1 MKTIQLRVE
10 DCDNIVIDE
19 LKDAYNRVNRFDKV
33 DCSDDILEPD
43 YELLNAIKTVLG
55 YYMPQSDYQ
64 QWQAQFLFG
73 VNDD

>member
-1 MKTIQLRVE
+1 MKTIRLRVE

-19 LKDAYNRVNRFDKV
+19 LKDAYYMNNK
-33 DCSDDILEPD
+33 DDILEPD

-55 YYMPQSDYQ
+55 YYMTQSDYQ

>member
-1 MKTIQLRVE
+1 MEE
-10 DCDNIVIDE
+10 DRDQIVIDE
-19 LKDAYNRVNRFDKV
+19 LKDAYNRENKFDKV

-55 YYMPQSDYQ
+55 YYMSQSDYQ